1 MNCDLL
7 IIHVN
12 ENRHELLPL
21 KGAVPETKKS
31 SISGEIDGEPGPLL
45 RVWGRETDLE
55 SKFAKVSYRDCTVF
69 FCQ

>member
-7 IIHVN
+7 IIHEN

-31 SISGEIDGEPGPLL
+31 SISGEIYFEPGFLL
-45 RVWGRETDLE
+45 RFGDQE
-55 SKFAKVSYRDCTVF
+55 KN
-69 FCQ
+69 

>member
-7 IIHVN
+7 IIHEN

-31 SISGEIDGEPGPLL
+31 SISGEIYFEPGFLL
-45 RVWGRETDLE
+45 RFGDPGKT
-55 SKFAKVSYRDCTVF
+55 
-69 FCQ
+69 